1 MTESYRFFFKSTVYG
16 TVVIETW
23 GESAA
28 RRFHARM
35 LRTLGG
41 FALATPHIRVM
52 SRSVSFKHRPIDRN
66 SIRIPDRL
74 EIHLTEVES
83 QLCVLL
89 DDCTR
94 HLAESGVHTSCRIAG
109 GWVRDKVRAFLLG
122 LSNDIDHLQLLGSE
136 CHDIDI
142 ALENMTGHAFALE
155 FTEFARKLKDLPVK
169 SVAVVKGNPGQSK
182 HLETAKTTILGLDL
196 DFVNLRDEAYAD
208 DSRIPTTVVSY
219 RRDSYFP
226 MCIEMF

>member
-1 MTESYRFFFKSTVYG
+1 
-16 TVVIETW
+16 
-23 GESAA
+23 
-28 RRFHARM
+28 
-35 LRTLGG
+35 
-41 FALATPHIRVM
+41 M
-52 SRSVSFKHRPIDRN
+52 SRPVSFKHRPIDRN
-66 SIRIPDRL
+66 SIRIPDHLDIR
-74 EIHLTEVES
+74 LTEVES

-94 HLAESGVHTSCRIAG
+94 HLAENGVHTSCRIAG
-109 GWVRDKVRAFLLG
+109 GWVRDKVREFQLG

-142 ALENMTGHAFALE
+142 ALENMTGHAFALK
-155 FTEFARKLKDLPVK
+155 FTEFAREFKRLPVK

-182 HLETAKTTILGLDL
+182 HLETAKTTVLGLDL

-219 RRDSYFP
+219 HRNNYFST
-226 MCIEMF
+226 CIEGILDVRYTAARCPTSGHDDEHIILQCAY

>member
-1 MTESYRFFFKSTVYG
+1 
-16 TVVIETW
+16 
-23 GESAA
+23 
-28 RRFHARM
+28 M